1 MGTNNIILIIML
13 LSITFNAIGDGL
25 RIRDYEKHSKT
36 QGILYHIFNAVA
48 FGILFTLLFLPDKDS
63 ITRID
68 ALWYLLSFACIR
80 FGIFD
85 FILNTVAGKH
95 FLYLGDTAGIDKLL
109 KRIFNTPTKLGIL
122 ASLRSIIFI
131 IGLVIVQHII

>member
-1 MGTNNIILIIML
+1 METNNIILIVII
-13 LSITFNAIGDGL
+13 LSVAFNAIGDGL
-25 RIRDYEKHSKT
+25 RIRDYANPTKLK
-36 QGILYHIFNAVA
+36 GILYHVF
-48 FGILFTLLFLPDKDS
+48 S
-63 ITRID
+63 
-68 ALWYLLSFACIR
+68 LLSILVMVSLVLVLDKRIYVLDFVLILTGYACIR

-85 FILNTVAGKH
+85 FILNIVAGKH

-131 IGLVIVQHII
+131 VGLAIIQHLI